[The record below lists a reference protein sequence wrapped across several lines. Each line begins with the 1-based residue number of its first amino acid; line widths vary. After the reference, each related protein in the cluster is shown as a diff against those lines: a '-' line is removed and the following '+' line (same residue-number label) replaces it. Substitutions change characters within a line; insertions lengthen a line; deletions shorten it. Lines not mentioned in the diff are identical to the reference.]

1 MAAYWPSSFFCVF
14 MGKDRVEVHKLAKK
28 MKPISNELVIK
39 RRSKRLSGKFF
50 LQNTV
55 GSRLLS

>member
-1 MAAYWPSSFFCVF
+1 MHIGQVFFCIF
-14 MGKDRVEVHKLAKK
+14 MGKDRVEVHKLAKQ

-39 RRSKRLSGKFF
+39 RCSKRLSGKFF
-50 LQNTV
+50 LQDTV